1 MPRLGL
7 YNNGNKCW
15 LNSLVQFFCSIPEI
29 SKFLTEYK
37 GTNDIII
44 KLKELNDIIYNKAND
59 NYNRLSNEDNK
70 DKQKEIKDYII
81 KNIKN
86 SQNEST
92 NYECDRQQDITE
104 FFYLLYNNENYLK
117 NILYELFKINR
128 KGITLFNQI
137 INQNKNCKTYSELN
151 DSTINY
157 IIKYS
162 DIEENDNIIDKI
174 YLEYIFNDDDID
186 CNDDVD
192 KKNKIKLKG
201 TKLRIDY
208 KPIES
213 KYIYINYYTY
223 NDLGFNDFKSIN
235 FYKRFSFNNNY
246 YIIKGIIIHSG
257 RDTINYGH
265 YYYLEYDNKTD
276 KWTEYNDNTVND
288 YNKINMYSNNII
300 HFNDIYNKPIFIIYE
315 KVTNIINHQDFK
327 QINFDF
333 DNYVKII
340 QQKLNDQPQSQIE
353 EQIKR
358 QEEVD
363 YIQNI
368 IINLPQEQKLQ
379 KINERQAIEEIQ
391 KDFQKELLQ
400 QLLQQSPQQLP
411 QQLVQPQNIKDD
423 IFALNLQSYQI
434 KQMEENLQLTQLAQQ
449 QKNDAQLLQ
458 QGPRIK
464 PIDELSKSI
473 NSYFSLFQKK
483 A

>member
-29 SKFLTEYK
+29 NKFLTDYI
-37 GTNDIII
+37 GNNDIII

-59 NYNRLSNEDNK
+59 NYNRLSNDDKK

-81 KNIKN
+81 KNIKD

-92 NYECDRQQDITE
+92 NYDCYRQQDITE
-104 FFYLLYNNENYLK
+104 FFNLLYDNENYLK
-117 NILYELFKINR
+117 NILDELFKINR

-137 INQNKNCKTYSELN
+137 INPNKNCKTYSKQN
-151 DSTINY
+151 DSTVNY
-157 IIKYS
+157 TIKYS

-174 YLEYIFNDDDID
+174 YLEYIFNDDDIN
-186 CNDDVD
+186 CNDSVE
-192 KKNKIKLKG
+192 KGKEIKLKG

-223 NDLGFNDFKSIN
+223 NNLGFNDFKSIN
-235 FYKRFSFNNNY
+235 FYKRFSFNHIY

-257 RDTINYGH
+257 GDTINYGH

-276 KWTEYNDNTVND
+276 RWTEYNDNDVHDN
-288 YNKINMYSNNII
+288 NNINMHSNNII
-300 HFNDIYNKPIFIIYE
+300 HYNDIYNKPIFIIYE
-315 KVTNIINHQDFK
+315 RVTNINHQDFK

-340 QQKLNDQPQSQIE
+340 QQKLNNQPQSQIE

-363 YIQNI
+363 YIYNI

-379 KINERQAIEEIQ
+379 KINERQALEKIQ
-391 KDFQKELLQ
+391 QDFQKELLQ

-411 QQLVQPQNIKDD
+411 QQLVQPQ
-423 IFALNLQSYQI
+423 QQQI
-434 KQMEENLQLTQLAQQ
+434 QNQMEEDLRLAQLQ
-449 QKNDAQLLQ
+449 QQLLQQQLLQ

-464 PIDELSKSI
+464 PIDELSVLIDK
-473 NSYFSLFQKK
+473 YFSFKK
-483 A
+483 KHK

>member
-29 SKFLTEYK
+29 SQFLTEYK

-44 KLKELNDIIYNKAND
+44 KLKELNDIIYNKANN
-59 NYNRLSNEDNK
+59 NYNRLSNDDKK

-81 KNIKN
+81 KNIKD

-92 NYECDRQQDITE
+92 NYDCDRQQDATE

-117 NILYELFKINR
+117 NILDELFKINR

-137 INQNKNCKTYSELN
+137 INPNKNCKTYSKQN
-151 DSTINY
+151 DSTVNY
-157 IIKYS
+157 TIKYY

-186 CNDDVD
+186 CNDSVE
-192 KKNKIKLKG
+192 KGKEIKLKA

-223 NDLGFNDFKSIN
+223 NNLGFNDFKSIN

-257 RDTINYGH
+257 GDTINYGH
-265 YYYLEYDNKTD
+265 FYYLEYDNKTD
-276 KWTEYNDNTVND
+276 KWTEYNDNNVND
-288 YNKINMYSNNII
+288 YHKIEMHSNNII
-300 HFNDIYNKPIFIIYE
+300 HFNDKYNKPIFIIYE

-340 QQKLNDQPQSQIE
+340 QQKLNNQPQSQIE

-363 YIQNI
+363 YIHNI

-379 KINERQAIEEIQ
+379 KINEKQALEKIQ
-391 KDFQKELLQ
+391 QDFQKELLQ

-411 QQLVQPQNIKDD
+411 QQPQ
-423 IFALNLQSYQI
+423 QQQI
-434 KQMEENLQLTQLAQQ
+434 QNQMEEDLRLAQLQ
-449 QKNDAQLLQ
+449 QQLRQQLLQQQLLQ

>member
-29 SKFLTEYK
+29 SQFLTEYK

-44 KLKELNDIIYNKAND
+44 KLKELNDIIYNKANN
-59 NYNRLSNEDNK
+59 NYNRLSNDDKK

-81 KNIKN
+81 KNIKDG
-86 SQNEST
+86 QNEST
-92 NYECDRQQDITE
+92 NYDCDRQQDATE

-117 NILYELFKINR
+117 NILDELFKINR

-137 INQNKNCKTYSELN
+137 INPNKNCKTYSKQN
-151 DSTINY
+151 DSTVNY
-157 IIKYS
+157 TIKYY

-186 CNDDVD
+186 CNDSVE
-192 KKNKIKLKG
+192 KGKEIKLKA

-223 NDLGFNDFKSIN
+223 NNLGFNYFKSIN

-257 RDTINYGH
+257 GDTINYGH
-265 YYYLEYDNKTD
+265 FYYLEYDNKTD
-276 KWTEYNDNTVND
+276 KWTEYNDNDVHDN
-288 YNKINMYSNNII
+288 NNNINMHSNNII
-300 HFNDIYNKPIFIIYE
+300 HFNDKYNKPIFIIYE

-340 QQKLNDQPQSQIE
+340 QQKLNDQSQSQID

-358 QEEVD
+358 QEVVD
-363 YIQNI
+363 NLEKEIQDDR
-368 IINLPQEQKLQ
+368 INKLPQAQILQ
-379 KINERQAIEEIQ
+379 KFENKKALEEIQ

-411 QQLVQPQNIKDD
+411 QQLVQPQ
-423 IFALNLQSYQI
+423 QQQI
-434 KQMEENLQLTQLAQQ
+434 QNQMEEDLRLAQLQ
-449 QKNDAQLLQ
+449 QQLRQQLLQQQLLQ